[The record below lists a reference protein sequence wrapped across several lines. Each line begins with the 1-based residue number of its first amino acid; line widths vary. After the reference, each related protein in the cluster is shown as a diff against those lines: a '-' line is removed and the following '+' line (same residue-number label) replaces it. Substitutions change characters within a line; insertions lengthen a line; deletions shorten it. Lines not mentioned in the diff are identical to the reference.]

1 MHIFYSLLI
10 FALIGTFC
18 AADEHSND
26 LEVER
31 VKRVAVEDVEFA
43 SADERPARLRQSS
56 SRSRASKDD
65 DAPATTVKNSAAII
79 LPPYHDSSLATFDKS
94 TQCLLYL
101 EGITIVVIKKKSIG
115 DVQHAFALPMNF
127 ANDSYGYQKDY
138 VNCPNSTA
146 ADKPFATGTPFSF
159 TIDYQVGTAGQEL
172 KNSDQQVVMSIK
184 KGFKLLL
191 NFVSNTG
198 FDLVSA
204 NVSGLS
210 ITGADFLSKGANIK
224 NSGATNAKAINMR
237 AYYGY
242 NYACSGTPALLFTP
256 DDNTDVL
263 VGIVLNNFQVQG
275 YGINNDGDKTLPYFG
290 SKTTDCIPTFNQGT
304 WMGIIVT
311 LILVS
316 VLAFAFLMLNSVQTM
331 DRFDDPKQKQIVIN
345 FKE

>member
-18 AADEHSND
+18 DADEHSND

-56 SRSRASKDD
+56 SRSRANKEN
-65 DAPATTVKNSAAII
+65 DAPAPPVQNSAAII
-79 LPPYHDSSLATFDKS
+79 LPPYHDSTLATFDKT

-101 EGITIVVIKKKSIG
+101 EGITIVVINKKSIG
-115 DVQHAFALPMNF
+115 AVQHAFALPMNF
-127 ANDSYGYQKDY
+127 TSDSYGWSKDY
-138 VNCPNSTA
+138 VKCPNSTQ

-159 TIDYQVGTAGQEL
+159 IIDYQVGKAGQEL
-172 KNSDQQVVMSIK
+172 KNNDQVVMSIK
-184 KGFKLLL
+184 QGFKLTL

-204 NVSGLS
+204 NISGLS
-210 ITGADFLSKGANIK
+210 ITGADFLSKGANV
-224 NSGATNAKAINMR
+224 NGGATNAKAINMR

-242 NYACSGTPALLFTP
+242 NYACSGTPALLFAP
-256 DDNTDVL
+256 SDNTDVL

>member
-1 MHIFYSLLI
+1 MRLLFLFSLCLLFHAFNFLNIDKAASTTPAAPACLRFIITVAESYIIISAHFLKMHIFYSLLI

-56 SRSRASKDD
+56 SRTRAKDN
-65 DAPATTVKNSAAII
+65 DAPAPAVKNSAAII
-79 LPPYHDSSLATFDKS
+79 LPPYHDSNLATFDKT

-101 EGITIVVIKKKSIG
+101 EGITIVVIKKKSIA

-127 ANDSYGYQKDY
+127 TGDSYGWSQNY

-159 TIDYQVGTAGQEL
+159 IIDYQVGTAGHEL
-172 KNSDQQVVMSIK
+172 KNNDQVVMSIK
-184 KGFKLLL
+184 KGFMLTL

-204 NVSGLS
+204 NISGLS

-224 NSGATNAKAINMR
+224 NSGATNAKTINMR

-256 DDNTDVL
+256 DDNTEVL

-275 YGINNDGDKTLPYFG
+275 YDKIEINK
-290 SKTTDCIPTFNQGT
+290 I
-304 WMGIIVT
+304 
-311 LILVS
+311 
-316 VLAFAFLMLNSVQTM
+316 
-331 DRFDDPKQKQIVIN
+331 KQNRQRLLC
-345 FKE
+345 